1 MAVLEYDYVWLSIV
15 LVLVT
20 CMGFIVGPGLDTNDW
35 DTISTMVSRDDK
47 LVRGFAMACVLI
59 LACQLYY
66 VYHMLLRWQYR
77 EKKLR
82 ELAAKKT
89 AGDDSS
95 LGLRHYPLSL
105 GAVYVGTISSV
116 AGTIGFGIVSMDIS
130 EEQHTRFAGVA
141 FGSVLLYLAG
151 FLALA
156 RELEDVNPPEPP
168 HNLDVARVSWLAAVV
183 CLVLLGAGYP
193 FYWEYILVFFSC
205 VCAVTLTIPAQ
216 HRLFVTVGV

>member
-15 LVLVT
+15 VVLVT
-20 CMGFIVGPGLDTNDW
+20 CMGFILGPGLGTNNW

-66 VYHMLLRWQYR
+66 VYHMLLRWQHR
-77 EKKLR
+77 ARQLKPTR
-82 ELAAKKT
+82 T
-89 AGDDSS
+89 

-105 GAVYVGTISSV
+105 GAVYVGTICSA

-130 EEQHTRFAGVA
+130 EDDHTRFAGVA
-141 FGSVLLYLAG
+141 FGAVLLYLAG

-156 RELEDVNPPEPP
+156 NDLKDTTPPEPP
-168 HNLDVARVSWLAAVV
+168 HNLDVARLSWVGAVV
-183 CLVLLGAGYP
+183 CLVLLGAGHK
-193 FYWEYILVFFSC
+193 FYWEYILVFTSC

-216 HRLFVTVGV
+216 HRLFAVVGDD

>member
-1 MAVLEYDYVWLSIV
+1 MTVIEYDYVWLSIV

-35 DTISTMVSRDDK
+35 DTISTMVSRDGK

-66 VYHMLLRWQYR
+66 VYHMLLRWQHR
-77 EKKLR
+77 ER
-82 ELAAKKT
+82 ELKST
-89 AGDDSS
+89 RT

-105 GAVYVGTISSV
+105 GAVYVGTICSA

-151 FLALA
+151 FMSLA
-156 RELEDVNPPEPP
+156 RDLGDSNPPEPP
-168 HNLDVARVSWLAAVV
+168 HNLTVALWSWVGAVV
-183 CLVLLGAGYP
+183 CLILLAAGYS
-193 FYWEYILVFFSC
+193 FYWEYILVLFSC

-216 HRLFVTVGV
+216 HRLFSTI